1 MHRESLVP
9 KKLTCMLYHH
19 NEEDVRML
27 DFGDVCFR
35 QPCGPCWMQLRHW
48 STVAVMSVLRDEL
61 WQEKDLDCVI
71 RGTSHNREVK
81 SNDQQG
87 FYFPLLRDRK
97 VFRYWCSG
105 ILGSANQYDTFKGL
119 CNIVRSF
126 SLTLSPFSLQHI
138 SELLS

>member
-48 STVAVMSVLRDEL
+48 STVAAMSVLRDEL
-61 WQEKDLDCVI
+61 WQEKDLD
-71 RGTSHNREVK
+71 
-81 SNDQQG
+81 
-87 FYFPLLRDRK
+87 
-97 VFRYWCSG
+97 
-105 ILGSANQYDTFKGL
+105 FKGL

-126 SLTLSPFSLQHI
+126 SLTLSPFSSRFPNSG
-138 SELLS
+138 SETYTVSCFGCPRRRSLAFHRVGSFLCAFVALKD